1 MNVEG
6 VLYNIFTLIA
16 LNYSMDKQI
25 TSTLN
30 QIEMGLSRSIKKLY
44 QYYSL
49 PIQTILKD
57 KLKNVAIFLDVA
69 TKMII
74 I

>member
-1 MNVEG
+1 
-6 VLYNIFTLIA
+6 
-16 LNYSMDKQI
+16 MDKQI